1 MPLYTYAC
9 KCGHEVE
16 EYRAVSKMEIDV
28 PVHCCEQMQIRIFAP
43 MAHVR
48 AEAHY
53 ICPVTGEKV
62 TTRRQRKYLF
72 DKHRLADYDDYGD
85 VVGRE
90 KKRVEKVKE
99 LANTHYTKLPNGTK
113 VEDFLPV
120 IPA

>member
-9 KCGHEVE
+9 KCGHSVE
-16 EYRAVSKMEIDV
+16 EYRSVANMEIDV

-43 MAHVR
+43 IAHIR

-53 ICPVTGEKV
+53 VCPVTGEKV

-72 DKHRLADYDDYGD
+72 DKHNLVDYDDLGD
-85 VVGRE
+85 LVAKE

-99 LANTHYTKLPNGTK
+99 LASTHHTELPRGTSIT
-113 VEDFLPV
+113 DFLPSTT
-120 IPA
+120 A